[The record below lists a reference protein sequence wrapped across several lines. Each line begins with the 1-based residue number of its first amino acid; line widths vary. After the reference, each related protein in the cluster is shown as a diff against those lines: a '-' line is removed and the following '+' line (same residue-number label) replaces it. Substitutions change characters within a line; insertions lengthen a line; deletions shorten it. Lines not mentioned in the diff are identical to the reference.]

1 MSSHQADLIISNLRT
16 IEILLVLIWVTLV
29 TIAFDVGVIKKRK
42 RDHADKGE

>member
-29 TIAFDVGVIKKRK
+29 TIAFDVGVLKKR
-42 RDHADKGE
+42 RQDRADKGK